1 MTACAG
7 ALARVPDVRPSFHET
22 IAHRV
27 RWVGRDFLALL
38 RSPIA
43 LLVMVIVMS
52 PIGAGGAINSGSAV
66 APDWRTSPDTVAL
79 VTGVL
84 SGAASVAGCVAT
96 GWICD
101 RLGRWWAFFG
111 SGAVMAAIAIGM
123 AALPRTP
130 WVYVSGVLLY
140 ALSTGG
146 TYAAFS
152 ALLLHVTAA
161 ARPRPSTRR
170 VVTRQFPHGLHDGVR
185 RLDARSLRCRGDAEW
200 GGGPWPRRIALGLA
214 ALGAINRL
222 GSFIRAS
229 NRPCSRPRTRARR
242 ELKSP
247 VTSVEHAGPGDLGTA
262 AAS

>member
-1 MTACAG
+1 
-7 ALARVPDVRPSFHET
+7 LAPAARSTSGR
-22 IAHRV
+22 
-27 RWVGRDFLALL
+27 RWRQ
-38 RSPIA
+38 
-43 LLVMVIVMS
+43 
-52 PIGAGGAINSGSAV
+52 
-66 APDWRTSPDTVAL
+66 DWRTSPDTVAL

-152 ALLLHVTAA
+152 ALLLHVT
-161 ARPRPSTRR
+161 
-170 VVTRQFPHGLHDGVR
+170 G
-185 RLDARSLRCRGDAEW
+185 RG
-200 GGGPWPRRIALGLA
+200 
-214 ALGAINRL
+214 
-222 GSFIRAS
+222 
-229 NRPCSRPRTRARR
+229 
-242 ELKSP
+242 
-247 VTSVEHAGPGDLGTA
+247 
-262 AAS
+262 AASTKYATLSSLGNFPTAS